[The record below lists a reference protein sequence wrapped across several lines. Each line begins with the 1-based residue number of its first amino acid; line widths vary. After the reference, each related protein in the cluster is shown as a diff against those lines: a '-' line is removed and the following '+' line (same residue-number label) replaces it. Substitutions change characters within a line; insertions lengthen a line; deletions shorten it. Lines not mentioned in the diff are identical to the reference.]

1 MTESNEMHKEIIE
14 IISEIAEQEPEDVG
28 LDDNLPEKH
37 DVNSLMGLEILVAL
51 EKKYKVKI
59 PESKLQ
65 EMTTIRKISDLILEA
80 KKVVAA
86 SD

>member
-1 MTESNEMHKEIIE
+1 MSDKNKMHNEIIE
-14 IISEIAEQEPEDVG
+14 IISEIAEQEPGDVG
-28 LDDNLPEKH
+28 IDDNLPEKH

-65 EMTTIRKISDLILEA
+65 EMTTIRKISDLIIES
-80 KKVVAA
+80 KEVVTT